1 MPLIFAILFLTI
13 WLGGIYM
20 DTTGF
25 ISEGIKDFPILG
37 FITLILM
44 IGVFFY
50 AEIKKTSSIEKEI
63 KGKSSQQSVDTL
75 IREKASQESVDT
87 LKANLDK
94 VASQQNVDTLKAN
107 LDKVASQQ
115 SVDILMNTT
124 LKQETFNLQFNNLKE
139 VITRNQSSIDT
150 YLTSIQNAKT
160 DSENVQKSIAT
171 FLSVMETNGRLNLTI
186 HDLEKELE
194 NTKAL
199 VQSLQGEIKIFKAQ
213 IELQDKQIEL
223 LKTEKKHILE
233 SSETNIKTLENELLS
248 TKKEIAALNETI
260 KIQNTKQ
267 HGEITETHDDYDDY
281 QMEM

>member
-139 VITRNQSSIDT
+139 VITRNQSSE
-150 YLTSIQNAKT
+150 YSA
-160 DSENVQKSIAT
+160 S
-171 FLSVMETNGRLNLTI
+171 
-186 HDLEKELE
+186 
-194 NTKAL
+194 
-199 VQSLQGEIKIFKAQ
+199 
-213 IELQDKQIEL
+213 
-223 LKTEKKHILE
+223 
-233 SSETNIKTLENELLS
+233 
-248 TKKEIAALNETI
+248 
-260 KIQNTKQ
+260 
-267 HGEITETHDDYDDY
+267 
-281 QMEM
+281 